1 MNSPVTCELGV
12 YVEGLTTSVY
22 GDLLVLGVVPR
33 LFGCI
38 VPQEMSVTPVTDIT
52 IDNNTNT

>member
-1 MNSPVTCELGV
+1 MDSPVTCELGV
-12 YVEGLTTSVY
+12 YVDGLITSVY

-38 VPQEMSVTPVTDIT
+38 VPQEISVTPVTGIT
-52 IDNNTNT
+52 IDNNADT